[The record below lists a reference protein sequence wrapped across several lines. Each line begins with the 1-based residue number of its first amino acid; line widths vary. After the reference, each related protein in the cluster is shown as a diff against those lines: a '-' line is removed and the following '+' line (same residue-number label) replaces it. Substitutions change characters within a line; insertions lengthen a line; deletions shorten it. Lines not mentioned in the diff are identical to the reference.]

1 MTRVAILA
9 VAFVVLGVSAF
20 SQDPIKVASNNYSV
34 VLENDQVRVLKAVL
48 KPGEKM
54 APHDHPANVI
64 VPLTTSTARFTVK
77 GGKPQEQTLTAGTAV
92 YGPAE
97 NHAVE
102 NIGKTTAEV
111 IVIELKGRK

>member
-1 MTRVAILA
+1 MTRVAVLV
-9 VAFVVLGVSAF
+9 VAFVILGIPVF
-20 SQDPIKVASNNYSV
+20 SQDPIKVAPKNYSV

-48 KPGEKM
+48 RPGEKM

-64 VPLTTSTARFTVK
+64 VPLTTSTGRFTIK
-77 GGKPQEQTLTAGTAV
+77 GGKPQDQTLTAGTAM
-92 YGPAE
+92 YGAAE

-102 NIGKTTAEV
+102 NVGKTTAEV